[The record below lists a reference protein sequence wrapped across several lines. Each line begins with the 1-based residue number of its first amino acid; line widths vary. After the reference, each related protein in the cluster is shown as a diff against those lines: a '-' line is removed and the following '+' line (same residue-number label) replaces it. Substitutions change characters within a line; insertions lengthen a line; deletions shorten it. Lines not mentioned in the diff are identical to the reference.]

1 MMTMVIGLV
10 MVVEQ
15 PQNYWCFEWQ
25 QQYWGWVELLKRMV
39 FGIAVGLV
47 MVVEQPQ
54 NYWCFE
60 WQQQYLGWVELL
72 KMMVFGIA
80 VGLVM
85 VVEQPQNYWCFEW
98 QVVGFGFGV
107 VLGRVVENDG
117 FWNCCWPCNG
127 SGAAAEGGGC

>member
-1 MMTMVIGLV
+1 MM
-10 MVVEQ
+10 MVV
-15 PQNYWCFEWQ
+15 
-25 QQYWGWVELLKRMV
+25 
-39 FGIAVGLV
+39 IGLV

-85 VVEQPQNYWCFEW
+85 VVEQPQKVVAVDAL
-98 QVVGFGFGV
+98 VVGFGFGF
-107 VLGRVVENDG
+107 G
-117 FWNCCWPCNG
+117 FEMGMDIDMGIGN
-127 SGAAAEGGGC
+127 AV